1 MKRSGKIAI
10 CLAGAL
16 AVNAALRADDAALPG
31 NPYALIVA
39 RNVFGLRPLPPP
51 PDPNAQ
57 PKEPPVKITPN
68 GVMSIFGQ
76 WQVLFK
82 TTVAGK
88 PEKKSYMLAEG
99 EAQDDIEVVKIDDKA
114 GFVTFNNH
122 GMLEKIPLADEP
134 SAGAVVPG
142 TPGVPGFKSVAG
154 IRFPVLPGG
163 TVNNSANGVNA
174 LARGGNGAGERSGL
188 NSTASSSV
196 TPANVNTASQ
206 TQATLD
212 PDVQQVLI
220 VANHLKAQL
229 DGDPTAQIYPVTAAD
244 AEAGVTSNIAPPA
257 SPNVSPAP

>member
-1 MKRSGKIAI
+1 MKCCGKITI

-16 AVNAALRADDAALPG
+16 ALNAALRADDAVLPG

-39 RNVFGLRPLPPP
+39 RNIFALNPPP
-51 PDPNAQ
+51 PPVDPNAT
-57 PKEPPVKITPN
+57 PEELPVKITPN

-88 PEKKSYMLAEG
+88 PGEQSYMLAEG
-99 EAQDDIEVVKIDDKA
+99 QAQDDIEVVKIDDKS

-122 GMLEKIPLADEP
+122 GVVEKIPLAN
-134 SAGAVVPG
+134 SSSTTAVAGAPG
-142 TPGVPGFKSVAG
+142 MPGFNPVTG
-154 IRFPVLPGG
+154 IRLPVLPNGAA
-163 TVNNSANGVNA
+163 NNSANGFNA
-174 LARGGNGAGERSGL
+174 LARGGNGAGGQSG
-188 NSTASSSV
+188 ASSSIN
-196 TPANVNTASQ
+196 PANVNIASQ

-229 DGDPTAQIYPVTAAD
+229 DGDPIAQIYPVTEAD
-244 AEAGVTSNIAPPA
+244 AEAGVTSNIAPPT
-257 SPNVSPAP
+257 SPNVPAAP